1 MAWDGRQRGAAVRQQ
16 RPHAAAEEGGQRQR
30 SHLPDP
36 AGGPPIQDPEAL
48 WGRVAIAAACS
59 GGGRRSSAAL
69 PSPHGSGC
77 IMGRATAEVTRR
89 REVIGG
95 GGGTPTPRSGPPLP
109 SPSLPSPPL
118 GGSGGLAR

>member
-1 MAWDGRQRGAAVRQQ
+1 MAWDGRRRGAAVRQK

-30 SHLPDP
+30 SHIPDP
-36 AGGPPIQDPEAL
+36 AGGPPIPDPEAL

-77 IMGRATAEVTRR
+77 VMGRAAAEVTRR
-89 REVIGG
+89 R
-95 GGGTPTPRSGPPLP
+95 
-109 SPSLPSPPL
+109 
-118 GGSGGLAR
+118 